1 MTKRKKCVALLA
13 SMVLAAS
20 TSITSFA
27 WDTEQYL
34 YEPTVDENGYVTG
47 WNWEDTDC
55 DGTFECYYRNMDF
68 YNSCDDEFK
77 RVLHK
82 WTALTDVN
90 QYIRT
95 TPDGYQVNAKMQ
107 WVVDGVVQ
115 TKTREKDTSADDSVL
130 ADIPYDP
137 AHPLACV
144 MDRWNLRL
152 TPETN
157 FLNYN
162 YIAENDNIHAMLT
175 GQMEYYHPRTGGG
188 ADRLNEIELEV
199 YQWFCNWLN
208 GMDFQN
214 MSEMERARAIKDV
227 LAMGNYDNSYDSN
240 TNIKNVIYTTMI
252 EKKGVCADFAMTVRS
267 LAKCLGL
274 KSALGVNPSA
284 NHATCFVQVDGK
296 PYLSSNLLLQL
307 DYPADSYEFS
317 PGYNSS
323 IVFID

>member
-137 AHPLACV
+137 AHPLA
-144 MDRWNLRL
+144 LSL
-152 TPETN
+152 
-157 FLNYN
+157 
-162 YIAENDNIHAMLT
+162 IH
-175 GQMEYYHPRTGGG
+175 
-188 ADRLNEIELEV
+188 I
-199 YQWFCNWLN
+199 
-208 GMDFQN
+208 
-214 MSEMERARAIKDV
+214 SEPTR
-227 LAMGNYDNSYDSN
+227 
-240 TNIKNVIYTTMI
+240 
-252 EKKGVCADFAMTVRS
+252 
-267 LAKCLGL
+267 
-274 KSALGVNPSA
+274 
-284 NHATCFVQVDGK
+284 H
-296 PYLSSNLLLQL
+296 
-307 DYPADSYEFS
+307 
-317 PGYNSS
+317 
-323 IVFID
+323 